1 MVRNNGK
8 GGKNFRKSKNVSF
21 NNRRTLEYKT
31 EGQEYAIITAMLG
44 NSRCEC
50 KCNDGLTRLGH
61 IRGSMNKR
69 VWISKG
75 DTVLV
80 ALRDFQDDKVDIIH
94 KYTLDETKT
103 LRSYNEL
110 NIVIDESIHDVEE
123 SGIEFSNESNTNDID
138 FDDI

>member
-8 GGKNFRKSKNVSF
+8 GGKKFRKSKNVTF
-21 NNRRTLEYKT
+21 DNRRTLEYKS

-80 ALRDFQDDKVDIIH
+80 ALRDFQDNKVDIIH
-94 KYTLDETKT
+94 KYTHDEAKT
-103 LRSYNEL
+103 LGTYGEINTHLKVEENSN
-110 NIVIDESIHDVEE
+110 NDESDLDCE
-123 SGIEFSNESNTNDID
+123 ID
-138 FDDI
+138 FEDI